1 MARVA
6 LLISASLVA
15 SATAQSA
22 CCPAATPLSF
32 DTPVQATVA
41 PGQWTDF
48 YFVAQNDGDSLAFE
62 LSAQSTAPT
71 ALGVYVLDGRV
82 ADSTTPE
89 GASCRLCTNGAPSAP
104 AAGGG
109 QDITSVSSLHPTH
122 APASAMA
129 IDTDTVSF
137 IGNSTHRNYFVY
149 VGECYHMVGSV
160 YYLSVYGQTAD
171 TVTFT
176 ATVRRVQSAL
186 QIASAT
192 NEVVTSGAVCDG
204 KYMHYYVDWGHV
216 AAGGMVAS
224 VRKTGGEL
232 DAFYVRD
239 ERCAGAEA
247 THVGAAS
254 TNLFGPINLGGFGL
268 SEGRAVLPSAG
279 HSLRAGRYY
288 ISIRGTVDLCGYFNV
303 AVTNLTQHEFHA
315 ATHSS

>member
-1 MARVA
+1 M
-6 LLISASLVA
+6 
-15 SATAQSA
+15 
-22 CCPAATPLSF
+22 
-32 DTPVQATVA
+32 
-41 PGQWTDF
+41 
-48 YFVAQNDGDSLAFE
+48 
-62 LSAQSTAPT
+62 
-71 ALGVYVLDGRV
+71 
-82 ADSTTPE
+82 
-89 GASCRLCTNGAPSAP
+89 
-104 AAGGG
+104 
-109 QDITSVSSLHPTH
+109 SSLHPTH

-192 NEVVTSGAVCDG
+192 NEVVTSGVVCDG

-232 DAFYVRD
+232 DSFYVRD